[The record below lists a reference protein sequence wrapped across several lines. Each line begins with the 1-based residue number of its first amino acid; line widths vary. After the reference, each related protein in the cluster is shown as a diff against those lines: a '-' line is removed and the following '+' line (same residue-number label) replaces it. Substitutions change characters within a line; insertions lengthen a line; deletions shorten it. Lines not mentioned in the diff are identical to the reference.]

1 MTNMFFTASACVCV
15 IGRRDWLI
23 SFQRT
28 LQFYCSGLPELS
40 FHDKMPH
47 KTFHF
52 NISDSTPRHELQG
65 AAGVCAR
72 GARAGGGLQADQ
84 LLQAEG
90 VRLQGP
96 AGSLE
101 EAACGAAGARPRA
114 RARRSRRHAAAGGH
128 RHGRERDADPGHGG
142 HRPRADHGLL
152 LPAGGRSVHAGH
164 ELETGDRRN
173 ELT

>member
-1 MTNMFFTASACVCV
+1 MCLCNWTQRLAHQLSKNIAVLLLRVARTQFPQINTA
-15 IGRRDWLI
+15 LNI
-23 SFQRT
+23 SFQYFR
-28 LQFYCSGLPELS
+28 L
-40 FHDKMPH
+40 
-47 KTFHF
+47 
-52 NISDSTPRHELQG
+52 TPRHELQG

-96 AGSLE
+96 AGGLE

-114 RARRSRRHAAAGGH
+114 RARRTRRHAAAGGH

-152 LPAGGRSVHAGH
+152 LPAGGRSVHAGNQLI
-164 ELETGDRRN
+164 EAKLK
-173 ELT
+173 